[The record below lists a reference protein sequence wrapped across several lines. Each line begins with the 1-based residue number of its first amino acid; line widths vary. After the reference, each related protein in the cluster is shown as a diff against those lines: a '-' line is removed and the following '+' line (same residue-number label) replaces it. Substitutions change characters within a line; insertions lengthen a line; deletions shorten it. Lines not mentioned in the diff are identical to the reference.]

1 MQSDTPR
8 DSSPPVWN
16 RESIIELL
24 TREVARSDSS
34 GTSLTVILARLDPQ
48 STNRETGETQISFV
62 LVEIAKRLGAL
73 LRSYDYIGRYSS
85 RELLILVPGWESSNS
100 KPLAEKLREA
110 VAESP
115 IDLSASHV
123 GATMSF
129 VPATSADFKSN
140 ISNEVWRQM
149 ENALDSAQEKGGNR
163 VESLGNIGK
172 LAHPALHRRRRIRP
186 LWVLSGILIL
196 GIAVLVFVAPSW
208 TCAPN
213 LVGDIFDSGELPPPL
228 PANCVLTTERPTAT
242 MMQFITKRREVSEL
256 EFQGAITCKIL
267 SSPRSGHSQEQ
278 WLGNLYADG
287 RLQYR
292 RHVLIAA
299 SQDVP
304 GGKLFTVE
312 QYLMPWWRYLG
323 QPDEYCRVQD
333 PSWK

>member
-24 TREVARSDSS
+24 TRELARSDSS

-48 STNRETGETQISFV
+48 STNRETGETQISLV

-73 LRSYDYIGRYSS
+73 LRSYDYTGRYSS
-85 RELLILVPGWESSNS
+85 KELLILVPGWDPSNS
-100 KPLAEKLREA
+100 RPLAEKLREA

-115 IDLSASHV
+115 IDISGSHLRV
-123 GATMSF
+123 TMSF

-140 ISNEVWRQM
+140 IHNAVWRQM
-149 ENALDSAQEKGGNR
+149 ENALDGAQGNGGNR

-172 LAHPALHRRRRIRP
+172 PAHSALHRRRRIRP
-186 LWVLSGILIL
+186 SWVVLGILIL
-196 GIAVLVFVAPSW
+196 SIAVLVFIAPSW

-228 PANCVLTTERPTAT
+228 PGNCALTTERPTEA
-242 MMQFITKRREVSEL
+242 MMQSISKQREASEL
-256 EFQGAITCKIL
+256 EFQGAITCKIP
-267 SSPRSGHSQEQ
+267 STPRSGRGQEQ